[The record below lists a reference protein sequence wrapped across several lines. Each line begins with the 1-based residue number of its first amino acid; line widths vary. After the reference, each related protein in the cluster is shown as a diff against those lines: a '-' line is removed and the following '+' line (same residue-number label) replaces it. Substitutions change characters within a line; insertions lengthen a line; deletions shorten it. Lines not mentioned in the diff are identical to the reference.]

1 MKERRMYQHAKYRR
15 REVLDVKSDAFGST
29 YYMGRYLKDGEEPE
43 RDYITWKEFRKIHKF

>member
-1 MKERRMYQHAKYRR
+1 MYQHAKYRR

-29 YYMGRYLKDGEEPE
+29 YYMGRYLKDGKEPE